1 MKKQEN
7 IKNLFKK
14 FSTGS
19 LTPMEAKE
27 LSMLVRQGDENPVLK
42 EILTSYWQESANEDV
57 DIPSINMFEKL
68 KDSIDALEF
77 IPEVQ
82 LTKKGST
89 KFFMYLKYA
98 AVIVMTFGLTWL
110 SKDLI
115 VIKISGKM
123 DQTENIANNEI
134 SVSYGSKSKVTLPDG
149 SVVMLNSGSILRYP
163 TRFDGNNRQVYVE
176 GEAYFDVMKDKHH
189 PFYVST
195 NSITIKVLGTKFNV
209 KSYSDEKT
217 VETTLVS
224 GSVEIY
230 SNRKDINDDN
240 RLAILKPNQ
249 QATFEVEKSKLS
261 VSDLGNKTDSIKTI
275 QINARVDVNPVIAWK
290 DNRLVF
296 RDENFADLTHK
307 LERWYNVEIE
317 IKDESL
323 KTTLFSGVFEK
334 ESIEQSLTALKLA
347 TPFNYKI
354 KQNHVTITR

>member
-1 MKKQEN
+1 M
-7 IKNLFKK
+7 
-14 FSTGS
+14 
-19 LTPMEAKE
+19 
-27 LSMLVRQGDENPVLK
+27 
-42 EILTSYWQESANEDV
+42 
-57 DIPSINMFEKL
+57 
-68 KDSIDALEF
+68 
-77 IPEVQ
+77 
-82 LTKKGST
+82 
-89 KFFMYLKYA
+89 
-98 AVIVMTFGLTWL
+98 
-110 SKDLI
+110 
-115 VIKISGKM
+115 
-123 DQTENIANNEI
+123 ANNEI

-230 SNRKDINDDN
+230 SNRKEINDEN
-240 RLAILKPNQ
+240 RLAVLKPNQ

-261 VSDLGNKTDSIKTI
+261 VSDLGNKTDSIKAI

-334 ESIEQSLTALKLA
+334 ESIEQSLTALRLA

>member
-7 IKNLFKK
+7 IKNLFRKL
-14 FSTGS
+14 STGS
-19 LTPMEAKE
+19 LTPLEAKE
-27 LSMLVRQGDENPVLK
+27 LSMLVRQGDENPGLK
-42 EILTSYWQESANEDV
+42 EILTSYWQESANEV
-57 DIPSINMFEKL
+57 IDIPSVNMFEKL
-68 KDSIDALEF
+68 KASIDALEF

-82 LTKKGST
+82 LTKNGST

-115 VIKISGKM
+115 VTKISGKM
-123 DQTENIANNEI
+123 DQMENLANNEI

-149 SVVMLNSGSILRYP
+149 SIVMLNSGSILRYP
-163 TRFDGNNRQVYVE
+163 TRFDGNTRQVYVE
-176 GEAYFDVMKDKHH
+176 GEAYFDVMKDKQH

-230 SNRKDINDDN
+230 SNRKEINDEN
-240 RLAILKPNQ
+240 RLAVLKPNQ